1 MLFCKTGQKDPRL
14 QGYYLATPFRQPDG
28 AIPVHSLLF
37 MVHCPP
43 VKFASGIVYFTILP
57 SLRAMCVTIGRINI
71 YVTQHQPTTL
81 QMRAMMEAGNRMLKF
96 KKITIAGL
104 KAACSKTHRMILLG
118 RWTNVQGKRYLKT
131 EGLMQALVDKVV
143 DHASGISDT
152 ILTAMRGDAT
162 SLEVFRATLSQDSN
176 FTKQLPD
183 PSTWNYPETEICDF
197 IDTIMHQLFLGVTKT
212 FYKGMVLTWLKSNGK
227 GAPYLR
233 SLSEPLKRIESL
245 QLSWAK
251 AKQVGE
257 TGKFGGI
264 VSENYVFLARASKW
278 LHAGIGSLPA
288 TDSKYQDPDRARENY
303 TASQI
308 KDWFKHRNLPYGK
321 DLNAADT
328 KAVWAT
334 YLATLGRQ
342 EAPPIVAD
350 ESEKIPAEVVQ
361 SLISSLL
368 PMLSRIMLSG
378 PVTEAQIMDAERH
391 IKIFLSCVENFDH
404 YRTKRHKPLWASS
417 YNFISLLN
425 LPGLMQKY
433 GSLRMLWEGDG
444 KGEGALRL
452 LKRLIVNGLK
462 GNWALCTALRYL
474 KEKAMKHMLRASV
487 DATEWNTECRPTVN
501 EMLKVARS
509 IIGDED
515 DTNIV
520 GKDDDDGFAEEN
532 NNGKRF
538 GDYNAYTDIEEVRR
552 VLGMR
557 DMPISAVALE
567 DDQRF
572 AVILQ
577 GGTSLV
583 YLIREEFKKT
593 VCGASYFGWS
603 LENTPT
609 EYAGGLNITNY
620 CLLLPLDAVLK
631 GNNEDSYYLITST
644 WKEMLED
651 GTVDLSRIPDALIN
665 YA

>member
-1 MLFCKTGQKDPRL
+1 
-14 QGYYLATPFRQPDG
+14 
-28 AIPVHSLLF
+28 
-37 MVHCPP
+37 
-43 VKFASGIVYFTILP
+43 
-57 SLRAMCVTIGRINI
+57 
-71 YVTQHQPTTL
+71 
-81 QMRAMMEAGNRMLKF
+81 
-96 KKITIAGL
+96 
-104 KAACSKTHRMILLG
+104 MILLG
-118 RWTNVQGKRYLKT
+118 RWTNAQGVRYLKT
-131 EGLMQALVDKVV
+131 EGIMPALIDRVV

-152 ILTAMRGDAT
+152 MPTAMRGDAA
-162 SLEVFRATLSQDSN
+162 SLEAFRAALSQDSN
-176 FTKQLPD
+176 FTKQLPN
-183 PSTWNYPETEICDF
+183 PSTWNYPETDICDF

-212 FYKGMVLTWLKSNGK
+212 FYKGMVLK

-288 TDSKYQDPDRARENY
+288 TDSKYQDPDRAREDY
-303 TASQI
+303 TATQI
-308 KDWFKHRNLPYGK
+308 KDWFKHWNLPYSK

-328 KAVWAT
+328 KAVWFT
-334 YLATLGRQ
+334 YLLALGQQ
-342 EAPPIVAD
+342 EAPPIAED
-350 ESEKIPAEVVQ
+350 ESAKIPAEAVQ
-361 SLISSLL
+361 SLIASLL

-378 PVTEAQIMDAERH
+378 QISEAQIVDAERH
-391 IKIFLSCVENFDH
+391 IKIFLSCVENFDL
-404 YRTKRHKPLWASS
+404 YRTKRQKPFWASS

-462 GNWALCTALRYL
+462 GNWAFCTALRYL
-474 KEKAMKHMLRASV
+474 KEKAMKYMLRASV
-487 DATEWNTECRPTVN
+487 DATEWDTENRPTVK

-509 IIGDED
+509 IIGKED
-515 DTNIV
+515 DDKIEGQN
-520 GKDDDDGFAEEN
+520 DDNGVPDG

-538 GDYNAYTDIEEVRR
+538 GDYNAYTDIGEVRR
-552 VLGMR
+552 FLNMR

-567 DDQRF
+567 DDRRF

-583 YLIREEFKKT
+583 YLTREEFKKT

-603 LENTPT
+603 LDNTPT
-609 EYAGGLNITNY
+609 EYTGDLNITNY
-620 CLLLPLDAVLK
+620 CLLLPLDAVLR
-631 GNNEDSYYLITST
+631 GNNEKSYYLITST

-651 GTVDLSRIPDALIN
+651 GTVDLSRVPDALYS